1 MNTLPNTHS
10 SSALVPVISLV
21 LVLLTGTGV
30 FMLTRSSDFVYSP
43 ERIAAAS
50 HSGHALGKAG
60 DELST
65 RFEQAAYMLHAR
77 QYENAIT
84 ALHRVIELDPRMP
97 EAYVNMGYALLGLK
111 RNKAARDFFKTAI
124 NLNPYQGNAYWGLA
138 VTLENDGDLPE
149 ALGAM
154 RIYIHLAKPGDPYVR
169 RARSALWEWESRLK
183 RGPLPD
189 SEKAFIARGTRQW
202 EERNLPRR
210 ENNTQ

>member
-43 ERIAAAS
+43 ERITAAS
-50 HSGHALGKAG
+50 HSGHALGQAG

-169 RARSALWEWESRLK
+169 RALSPLW
-183 RGPLPD
+183 
-189 SEKAFIARGTRQW
+189 
-202 EERNLPRR
+202 
-210 ENNTQ
+210 

>member
-1 MNTLPNTHS
+1 MNTVPNSHA

-30 FMLTRSSDFVYSP
+30 VMLTRSSDFVYSP
-43 ERIAAAS
+43 ERIAAAR
-50 HSGHALGKAG
+50 HSVHTMGKLR
-60 DELST
+60 DELTT

-77 QYENAIT
+77 QYDNAIT

-124 NLNPYQGNAYWGLA
+124 DLNPYQGNAYWGLA
-138 VTLENDGDLPE
+138 ETLENDGDLPA

-189 SEKAFIARGTRQW
+189 SEKAFIAKGTRQW
-202 EERNLPRR
+202 EERNLPRK
-210 ENNTQ
+210 EQGTN

>member
-43 ERIAAAS
+43 ERITAAS
-50 HSGHALGKAG
+50 HSGYALGQAG

>member
-1 MNTLPNTHS
+1 MNTIPVSHS
-10 SSALVPVISLV
+10 TSALVPVISLI
-21 LVLLTGTGV
+21 LVLATGTGV
-30 FMLTRSSDFVYSP
+30 VMLTRSSDFAYSP
-43 ERIAAAS
+43 ERLAAAR
-50 HSGHALGKAG
+50 HSVHVQDKLR
-60 DELST
+60 DELTT
-65 RFEQAAYMLHAR
+65 RFEQAAYMLHAK

-124 NLNPYQGNAYWGLA
+124 DLNPYQGNAYWGLA
-138 VTLENDGDLPE
+138 ETLENDGDLRA

-183 RGPLPD
+183 RGPLPEY
-189 SEKAFIARGTRQW
+189 EKEFIAKGTRQW
-202 EERNLPRR
+202 EERNLPQR
-210 ENNTQ
+210 ETGSK